1 MAKVKPIPDEYP
13 RVTPYLRIK
22 GAADAIEF
30 YKSVLGATERGRM
43 GGPNGT
49 VGHAE
54 LEIGASMI
62 MLAEEAPDM
71 NAYAPGH
78 FGGSPVSIHVYVDD
92 VDAVFAAAK
101 SSGAK
106 TIREVEDQFYGDRAG
121 AFEDPW
127 GHHWSVA
134 SHVEDVPPEEME
146 QRAAA
151 AMQQQA

>member
-13 RVTPYLRIK
+13 RVTPYLHVK
-22 GAADAIEF
+22 GAASAIEF

-43 GGPNGT
+43 AGPNGT

-54 LEIGASMI
+54 LQIGESMI

-71 NAYAPGH
+71 GAHAPGH
-78 FGGSPVSIHVYVDD
+78 FGGSPVSIHVYVGD
-92 VDAVFAAAK
+92 VDAVFAAAM

-106 TIREVEDQFYGDRAG
+106 SIREVADQFYGDRG
-121 AFEDPW
+121 GSFEDPW

-134 SHVEDVPPEEME
+134 SHIEDVPPEEME
-146 QRAAA
+146 KRAAA
-151 AMQQQA
+151 AMQQQG